1 MAKISNTTAYPNI
14 TPLASDYLVLTDTST
29 TADLTKTVTVQALA
43 DFIDGEVTLLEVLN
57 ASPTASPGSADAY
70 NSQNPWN
77 GSINLGSN
85 VLGVGNVTY
94 IGLNASGPT
103 VQDRITITSG
113 NIKLSDSNSDL
124 ILNNGEILAEPNTDL
139 NFIVPTAGRIYRF
152 VPPVA
157 GVEFQAGSAGARL
170 GSVIFD
176 SDGPVY
182 IGANDAIA
190 GNITLIGGNDMT
202 ISAGGLIDIDA
213 ADPITVDSPG
223 NISVS
228 SGAAL
233 SLTGGDSAVLKSNED
248 TYVQTNGTINS
259 KIVIGGPTNN
269 TRSDGTFVQGSSALE
284 FKIFSGSSSLYIRG
298 NGAGGADNINSV
310 TPHNFHNEIRLG
322 GTPST
327 FTTSSSQPPVATNGT
342 AGSPGV
348 AGQLMASQG
357 PGLAPQWVN
366 ASALSPTVVVK
377 DVRNQ
382 SGAPLV
388 KGAAVHLDTNP
399 AGLPL
404 VEEADY
410 RFDTLMPASGLVLAD
425 IPNGS
430 DGKIIIVGLLEN
442 VSVAISGTPSVGDIV
457 YVSTSGSLTVDR
469 PVDATEFVQNVGII
483 SRTAGQTDIQ
493 VTCTGRT
500 NDLPNLTAKE
510 IFIGSNLAGEV
521 GKAVETNLIQVDNN
535 SPALPNY
542 DIQLGTAA
550 AKTLIRGFY
559 RVNAT
564 HPYGENNVGLGNLAL
579 DSTSLVGDNNTGI
592 GVSALESLT
601 TGVSN
606 VAVGKSA
613 GDALTIGGDNVAIG
627 VNALTTSTQGSD
639 NIAIGTRA
647 SANSLDSIRNIA
659 IGSEAL
665 RDLTGNTNNQN
676 IVIGWNSADA
686 LTAGE
691 KNVVIGAQAL
701 GVQTTASSFSTLIGE
716 SAAGNANIATGLNQA
731 VAIGFEAGWG
741 ATDDRFVAIGYQAGR
756 ANGGNANVYIGRSA
770 GQINTANGNTF
781 VGNLSGGASTN
792 AEKNTLIGS
801 SAANNLISGDN
812 NTVLGE
818 RTASTLTTGGDNVII
833 GNLADVSNPGHSEG
847 VVIGANASGF
857 ATSVVIGTGAAAIS
871 PDQVMIGPA
880 ANPAAINT
888 PLICFGDAVGTG
900 YGTPGHLTLQPDN
913 AAALAAGLPIGSIY
927 IVGVAGGP
935 VPSPATLAI
944 VTP

>member
-57 ASPTASPGSADAY
+57 ASPTVSPGSADAY
-70 NSQNPWN
+70 NSQNPWD
-77 GSINLGSN
+77 GLINLGTN
-85 VLGVGNVTY
+85 VIGVGNVTY

-103 VQDRITITSG
+103 VQDRITLTSG
-113 NIKLSDSNSDL
+113 NIRLSDSNSDL
-124 ILNNGEILAEPNTDL
+124 ILSGGEILADPNTDL
-139 NFIVPTAGRIYRF
+139 NFTVPTAGRGYRF

-170 GSVIFD
+170 AGAIFD
-176 SDGPVY
+176 TDGPVY
-182 IGANDAIA
+182 IGANDPISGDISLIA
-190 GNITLIGGNDMT
+190 GDDIT

-213 ADPITVDSPG
+213 AEPITVNSPGNITVDS
-223 NISVS
+223 
-228 SGAAL
+228 GASIL
-233 SLTGGDSAVLKSNED
+233 LEGGDEAILKSGED
-248 TYVQTNGTINS
+248 TYIQTDGTANS
-259 KIVIGGPTNN
+259 KIVVGGPVNN
-269 TRSDGTFVQGSSALE
+269 TRSDGTFVQGNSALE
-284 FKIFSGSSSLYIRG
+284 LKIFSGSSSMYIRG

-327 FTTSSSQPPVATNGT
+327 FTTNSSSPPVSSNGT

-357 PGLAPQWVN
+357 PGAAPQWVN
-366 ASALSPTVVVK
+366 VSAITPTLVVK
-377 DVRNQ
+377 DVTNQ
-382 SGAPLV
+382 SGGPLV
-388 KGAAVHLDTNP
+388 KGTAVHLDTNP
-399 AGLPL
+399 SGLPR
-404 VEEADY
+404 VEAADY

-430 DGKIIIVGLLEN
+430 DGKIVVVGLLEN
-442 VSVAISGTPSVGDIV
+442 VSVAISGTPAVGDIV
-457 YVSTSGSLTVDR
+457 YVSTGGTLTVDR

-542 DIQLGTAA
+542 DIQLGTGT
-550 AKTLIRGFY
+550 AKTLVRGFY

-564 HPYGENNVGLGNLAL
+564 HPYGNNNVGLGNLAL
-579 DSTSLVGDNNTGI
+579 DSTSLTGENNTAI

-601 TGVSN
+601 TGISN
-606 VAVGKSA
+606 VAVGTSA
-613 GDALTIGGDNVAIG
+613 GDALTVGGSNVAIG
-627 VNALTTSTQGSD
+627 VNALTTSTQGAD

-647 SANSLDSIRNIA
+647 SAGSLDSIRNIA
-659 IGSEAL
+659 IGTEAL
-665 RDLTGNTNNQN
+665 RDLTGNTSNQN
-676 IVIGWNSADA
+676 IAIGWNSADA

-691 KNVVIGAQAL
+691 KNVIIGAQAL
-701 GVQTTASSFSTLIGE
+701 GVQATSSSFSTIIGE
-716 SAAGNANIATGLNQA
+716 SALGNANIVTGVNQT
-731 VAIGFEAGWG
+731 VAIGYEAGWG

-756 ANGGNANVYIGRSA
+756 ANGGAANVYIGRSS

-781 VGNLSGGASTN
+781 VGSFSGAASTGGG
-792 AEKNTLIGS
+792 NTLIGS
-801 SAANNLISGDN
+801 SAANNLIGGTN

-833 GNLADVSNPGHSEG
+833 GNQANVSNPGHSEG
-847 VVIGANASGF
+847 VVIGTNASGF
-857 ATSVVIGTGAAAIS
+857 STSVVIGTGSAAVS
-871 PDQVMIGPA
+871 SDQIMIGPG

-888 PLICFGDAVGTG
+888 PLISFGDAVGTG
-900 YGTPGHLTLQPDN
+900 YGTVGHLTLQPDN
-913 AAALAAGLPIGSIY
+913 AAALAAGLPVGSIY
-927 IVGVAGGP
+927 IVGVAGGAI
-935 VPSPATLAI
+935 PSPALLAI